1 MKLEEVLALHPKR
14 ADAAM
19 LREAIAKA
27 EGLRVDLLTRAA
39 TLERTRSEGLLTL
52 DEKAMLRAEEDAA
65 KARLAADR
73 IAALLP
79 DMRAD
84 LYQAE
89 GREALA
95 ALQAQVPAVVA
106 AIEALEAWKRDDF
119 PKIPPIVRVGFDL
132 EDAAISARQH
142 LLDNIAAAYGRQ
154 EVRDQGALDII
165 VPPLP
170 DGRPRSLFFGWR

>member
-52 DEKAMLRAEEDAA
+52 DEKAMLRAAEDAA
-65 KARLAADR
+65 KACLAADR
-73 IAALLP
+73 ITALLP

-95 ALQAQVPAVVA
+95 VLRAEAEGVA
-106 AIEALEAWKRDDF
+106 EAISVLEAWQRDEL
-119 PKIPPIVRVGFDL
+119 PKIPPLLTVGFQL
-132 EDAAISARQH
+132 EDAATSARQR
-142 LLDNIAAAYGRQ
+142 LLDKIMAAYGHQ
-154 EVRDQGALDII
+154 AVRDAGALDIAL
-165 VPPLP
+165 PPLP
-170 DGRPRSLFFGWR
+170 DRRPRALFPQWS

>member
-14 ADAAM
+14 AGAAM

-27 EGLRVDLLTRAA
+27 EGLRVDLLARAA

-89 GREALA
+89 GREALT
-95 ALQAQVPAVVA
+95 ALRAEAEGVA
-106 AIEALEAWKRDDF
+106 EAISALEAWQRDEF
-119 PKIPPIVRVGFDL
+119 PKIPPLLTAGFRL
-132 EDAAISARQH
+132 EDAAMTARQR
-142 LLDNIAAAYGRQ
+142 LVDNIAAAYARQ
-154 EVRDQGALDII
+154 AVRDMGPLDIAL
-165 VPPLP
+165 PPLP
-170 DGRPRSLFFGWR
+170 DRRPRASFPGWR

>member
-19 LREAIAKA
+19 LRDAIAKA
-27 EGLRVDLLTRAA
+27 EGLRTDLLTRAGA
-39 TLERTRSEGLLTL
+39 LGKTRAEGLLTL

-79 DMRAD
+79 DMRTD

-95 ALQAQVPAVVA
+95 ELQAEAEDVA
-106 AIEALEAWKRDDF
+106 KAISALEAWQRDEL
-119 PKIPPIVRVGFDL
+119 PKIPPLLTVGFQLVLRWSPD
-132 EDAAISARQH
+132 I
-142 LLDNIAAAYGRQ
+142 GQ
-154 EVRDQGALDII
+154 EAKLG
-165 VPPLP
+165 
-170 DGRPRSLFFGWR
+170 SL